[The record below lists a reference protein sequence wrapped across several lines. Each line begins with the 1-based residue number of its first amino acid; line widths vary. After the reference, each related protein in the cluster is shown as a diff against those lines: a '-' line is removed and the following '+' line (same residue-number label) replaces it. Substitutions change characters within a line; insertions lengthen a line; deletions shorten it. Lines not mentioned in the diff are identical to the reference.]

1 MKCGGGTVHDNKA
14 ISLSLSLSGGTR
26 AIPLLF
32 LANAQPRTNSL
43 RFLPLSS
50 PSLLFFVDVSP
61 VTAALLSP
69 LAPAL
74 DPLPSFSLQPI
85 ENSRHTRNRFLFRS
99 LAGGNVTH
107 PPRFHSLFDLCS
119 ALSSGFFRFF
129 FLLVLLFPDHAL
141 VNIHTN
147 ETFSL
152 SRLAPSKREK
162 SLSRSLG

>member
-1 MKCGGGTVHDNKA
+1 MEPFTIIKRSHSPVELA
-14 ISLSLSLSGGTR
+14 RSLYCSSLMHSPVRIRFAFSLY
-26 AIPLLF
+26 LL
-32 LANAQPRTNSL
+32 L
-43 RFLPLSS
+43 LSS
-50 PSLLFFVDVSP
+50 SSSAFFSPP
-61 VTAALLSP
+61 VTAALTSP

-74 DPLPSFSLQPI
+74 DPLPSFFLQPI